1 VNKKKEIQS
10 IPNASGLVVGILGRD
25 GCGKSTFIEQ
35 LAPVLEPYFK
45 GIDKFKKFPSV
56 FYKEAIFKKK
66 EPHDN
71 SKPHFYA
78 ERGRLASFLKL
89 NLVFAE
95 FMLGYWLKV
104 FPSKAKSRLI
114 LYDRYFIDVLADPR
128 RYRIKGNRFWI
139 KAMHYMLPK
148 PDLWII
154 LDLPS
159 DVLVKRKQDLTYE
172 MAERLRYPYLDL
184 QKILRNAIVIDN
196 EQELHK
202 SVEVASKFILSHM
215 HEKR

>member
-1 VNKKKEIQS
+1 MNKNKEIQS
-10 IPNASGLVVGILGRD
+10 QLTASGLVIGILGRD

-35 LAPVLEPYFK
+35 LAPVMEPYFE

-71 SKPHFYA
+71 SKPHFYS

-95 FMLGYWLKV
+95 FMLGYWLKI
-104 FPSKAKSRLI
+104 FPGKAKSRLI
-114 LYDRYFIDVLADPR
+114 LYDRYFIDVLADPL

-172 MAERLRYPYLDL
+172 MAEQLRYRYLDL
-184 QKILRNAIVIDN
+184 QKILQNTIVINN

-202 SVEVASKFILSHM
+202 SVEVASKFILNHM
-215 HEKR
+215 HKS

>member
-1 VNKKKEIQS
+1 VNKNKEIQS
-10 IPNASGLVVGILGRD
+10 LSTASGLVIGILGRD

-35 LAPVLEPYFK
+35 LAPVMEPYFE

-56 FYKEAIFKKK
+56 FYKEAIFKKR

-71 SKPHFYA
+71 SKPHFYS
-78 ERGRLASFLKL
+78 ERGRFASFLKL

-95 FMLGYWLKV
+95 FMLGYWLKI
-104 FPSKAKSRLI
+104 FPGKAKSRLI
-114 LYDRYFIDVLADPR
+114 LYDRYFIDVLADPL

-172 MAERLRYPYLDL
+172 MAEQLRYRYLDL
-184 QKILRNAIVIDN
+184 QKILQNTIVINN

-202 SVEVASKFILSHM
+202 SVEVASKFILNHM
-215 HEKR
+215 HKS